1 VFSTVPWIATPMVPP
16 ACRSAWINAEPDP
29 ARSTESS
36 SMATPIEVGSTHPM
50 PAPTTAIHAAVKP

>member
-1 VFSTVPWIATPMVPP
+1 MVPP